1 MSDVNKSLIL
11 RSIKLD
17 DELQA
22 NALTLSKFANTKSL
36 KAWRDYVA
44 VILAEHY
51 EVLPH
56 QSRKAPHWLTFDK
69 DTKAEQMLD
78 KFHKLHKDAS
88 RQQSS
93 GNTEPVAIPAPVTKQ
108 VKVLVKE
115 VIASGMTRKQFDAM
129 VAEIRSSVSF
139 A

>member
-88 RQQSS
+88 RPQSS
-93 GNTEPVAIPAPVTKQ
+93 GNAEPVAIPAPVTKQ
-108 VKVLVKE
+108 VKALVKE

-129 VAEIRSSVSF
+129 VAELRSSVLF